1 MFMGEFRHSI
11 DAKGRLTIPSKIRN
25 QCQGSIFVAR
35 GFDGCLAFYTKE
47 EWEPFCQK
55 LLALPSNKKEV
66 RKAIRSTISSA
77 SECEFDKLGRINIPT
92 NLRTLAGL
100 EKECVIIGAGNH
112 GEIWSQ
118 EKWDQYYNDNQDGYD
133 DILESLDDFSL

>member
-1 MFMGEFRHSI
+1 MFMGEFKHSI

-25 QCQGSIFVAR
+25 QCQGSVYVAR

-47 EWEPFCQK
+47 EWDPFCAK
-55 LLALPSNKKEV
+55 LLSLPSNK
-66 RKAIRSTISSA
+66 
-77 SECEFDKLGRINIPT
+77 NIPT
-92 NLRTLAGL
+92 NLRTLAHL

-118 EKWDQYYNDNQDGYD
+118 EKWNQYYNDNQDSYD

>member
-1 MFMGEFRHSI
+1 MSLGTLLMPKDVLQFHQ
-11 DAKGRLTIPSKIRN
+11 RLEINVKAL
-25 QCQGSIFVAR
+25 FLFAR

-66 RKAIRSTISSA
+66 RKAIRFTISSA

>member
-1 MFMGEFRHSI
+1 MGEFRHSI

-35 GFDGCLAFYTKE
+35 GFDGCLAFYT
-47 EWEPFCQK
+47 
-55 LLALPSNKKEV
+55 
-66 RKAIRSTISSA
+66 
-77 SECEFDKLGRINIPT
+77 T

>member
-66 RKAIRSTISSA
+66 RKAIRFTISSA
-77 SECEFDKLGRINIPT
+77 SECEFDKLRSEERRVG
-92 NLRTLAGL
+92 
-100 EKECVIIGAGNH
+100 KECS
-112 GEIWSQ
+112 EPCRSRWSP
-118 EKWDQYYNDNQDGYD
+118 YH
-133 DILESLDDFSL
+133 

>member
-1 MFMGEFRHSI
+1 VY
-11 DAKGRLTIPSKIRN
+11 
-25 QCQGSIFVAR
+25 VAR

-47 EWEPFCQK
+47 EWDPFCAK
-55 LLALPSNKKEV
+55 LLSLPSNKKEV
-66 RKAIRSTISSA
+66 RKAIRFTISSA
-77 SECEFDKLGRINIPT
+77 CECEFDKLGRINIPT
-92 NLRTLAGL
+92 NLRTLAHL

-118 EKWDQYYNDNQDGYD
+118 EKWNQYYNDNQDSYD

>member
-35 GFDGCLAFYTKE
+35 GFDG
-47 EWEPFCQK
+47 
-55 LLALPSNKKEV
+55 
-66 RKAIRSTISSA
+66 
-77 SECEFDKLGRINIPT
+77 INIPT

>member
-1 MFMGEFRHSI
+1 M
-11 DAKGRLTIPSKIRN
+11 
-25 QCQGSIFVAR
+25 
-35 GFDGCLAFYTKE
+35 
-47 EWEPFCQK
+47 
-55 LLALPSNKKEV
+55 
-66 RKAIRSTISSA
+66 RKAIRFTISSA

>member
-1 MFMGEFRHSI
+1 MFMGEFKHSI

-25 QCQGSIFVAR
+25 QCQGSVYVAR

-47 EWEPFCQK
+47 EWDPFCAK
-55 LLALPSNKKEV
+55 LLSLPSNKKEV
-66 RKAIRSTISSA
+66 RKAIRFTISSA
-77 SECEFDKLGRINIPT
+77 CECEFDKL
-92 NLRTLAGL
+92 
-100 EKECVIIGAGNH
+100 GNH

-118 EKWDQYYNDNQDGYD
+118 EKWNQYYNDNQDSYD